1 MMPPAS
7 SDRMRRT
14 RTVRVRSSMCTDS
27 HSPRRANRVG
37 VSCANGH
44 AERLVSESGLLLLCR
59 VTRVFLFAAG
69 KKRAYDT
76 IGRHGGRVEIEGR
89 ELTVCGGWYFVF
101 LCCCCCFC
109 CFFVFHSLRPSWLVS
124 PL

>member
-14 RTVRVRSSMCTDS
+14 RTVRVWSSMCTDS

-59 VTRVFLFAAG
+59 VTSVFLYASG
-69 KKRAYDT
+69 KMSSYGA
-76 IGRHGGRVEIEGR
+76 GGRRGGGGGGGGR
-89 ELTVCGGWYFVF
+89 GGAGGGGGGGGG
-101 LCCCCCFC
+101 
-109 CFFVFHSLRPSWLVS
+109 RGRRR
-124 PL
+124 